1 MRRFQLT
8 CSLVLLAICNA
19 GCSHIFGEIFSWQPH
34 GNPSRGITYYVG
46 GAGPMGN
53 VGSFDVPGGLR
64 DAGYSGDVRVFTWQ
78 TWLHA
83 GDQLNISR
91 NREKGMELAERI
103 RRDQRLNPGA
113 RINII
118 ALSAGTG
125 IATFALEDLPE
136 RMPIDTVVYLGCSLS
151 SRYDMTRALRRV
163 TNRMYVLY
171 SPSDGILK
179 NLVWYTGTVDRSS
192 STDGIAGLE
201 GFYLPVVVGRDT
213 RMQYQKVVNVR
224 YRPEFALSDY
234 EGGHID
240 ATARLFVRRYLA
252 KAIMHEDARL
262 VGRNPERRYVDY
274 EAVNSS
280 TTQPPKQPARNAG
293 TPYD

>member
-1 MRRFQLT
+1 MRRIRLT
-8 CSLVLLAICNA
+8 LLLLTLSFCNV

-64 DAGYSGDVRVFTWQ
+64 DAGYAGDVRVFTWQ

-83 GDQLNISR
+83 GDQLNIGR
-91 NREKGMELAERI
+91 NREKGIELAELI
-103 RRDQRLNPGA
+103 RRDHRMHPNA

-125 IATFALEDLPE
+125 IATFALESLAE
-136 RMPIDTVVYLGCSLS
+136 RAPVDTVIFLSCSMS
-151 SRYDMTRALRRV
+151 SRYDLTRALRRV
-163 TNRMYVLY
+163 NNRLYVVY
-171 SPSDGILK
+171 SPSDIILNK
-179 NLVWYTGTVDRSS
+179 LVWYTGTVDRADSA
-192 STDGIAGLE
+192 DGIAGLE
-201 GFYLPVVVGRDT
+201 GFYLPRVIHSDT
-213 RMQYQKVVNVR
+213 RGQYGKIVNVR
-224 YRPEFALSDY
+224 YRSEFALSDY

-240 ATARLFVRRYLA
+240 ATARLFVRRYLS
-252 KAIMHEDARL
+252 KAIMRDDARL
-262 VGRNPERRYVDY
+262 VGRNPENRYNDY
-274 EAVNSS
+274 E
-280 TTQPPKQPARNAG
+280 TTDSAASNTERAARE